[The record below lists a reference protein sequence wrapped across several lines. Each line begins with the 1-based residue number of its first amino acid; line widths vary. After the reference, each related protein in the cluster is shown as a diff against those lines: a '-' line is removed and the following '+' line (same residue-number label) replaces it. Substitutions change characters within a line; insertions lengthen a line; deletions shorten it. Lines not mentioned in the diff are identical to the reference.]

1 MITSIVEYTQ
11 GDWVTYK
18 VGFFLSRGSTQ
29 YYKFIFQVFGGDVF
43 STTASPLTLSTQ
55 VTWTSPRSRATL
67 TLRPHALH
75 FLSGLGGP
83 LMGRVSWL
91 HQGAEVGVENPMKKA
106 KEILEHFLLTGMKER
121 QQLVDDHNLFVSG
134 DTNL

>member
-1 MITSIVEYTQ
+1 M
-11 GDWVTYK
+11 
-18 VGFFLSRGSTQ
+18 
-29 YYKFIFQVFGGDVF
+29 DVPEIKGNID
-43 STTASPLTLSTQ
+43 TKA
-55 VTWTSPRSRATL
+55 
-67 TLRPHALH
+67 HALH

-106 KEILEHFLLTGMKER
+106 KEILEHFLLIGMKER

>member
-1 MITSIVEYTQ
+1 
-11 GDWVTYK
+11 
-18 VGFFLSRGSTQ
+18 
-29 YYKFIFQVFGGDVF
+29 
-43 STTASPLTLSTQ
+43 
-55 VTWTSPRSRATL
+55 
-67 TLRPHALH
+67 
-75 FLSGLGGP
+75 
-83 LMGRVSWL
+83 MGRVSWL